1 VKYFSI
7 IFASLML
14 VACATPHVVSITKP
28 ADETLNCEQLDAE
41 IGGLQRFKDEAESE
55 KGVNWSNAGRLLV
68 FPIGIWATY
77 DNANEAIS
85 AANQREVY
93 LKGIKGR
100 KSCS

>member
-1 VKYFSI
+1 MKYFPI
-7 IFASLML
+7 ILASLFL

-41 IGGLQRFKDEAESE
+41 IAELQRFRDEAESE